1 VSILIVCLKRRYK
14 MKVIW
19 IIAAISVSVGTF
31 FLLACSEEKTA
42 SIVGHEDIVAVI
54 QKVPQCG
61 ENPSI
66 VHEIYAE
73 DAIVKYEYAWIGVT
87 NYTGLKEIE
96 SMHRAGKNWRIIEI
110 SIESIE
116 KEADIAH
123 VKYRYK
129 VDNSRE
135 VFKRSDSAEMRK
147 NGETWKITE
156 VNSELR
162 P

>member
-1 VSILIVCLKRRYK
+1 
-14 MKVIW
+14 MKVMG
-19 IIAAISVSVGTF
+19 IIAAILVSVGMS
-31 FLLACSEEKTA
+31 LILACSEEKTA

-54 QKVPQCG
+54 QKVPQCR

-73 DAIVKYEYAWIGVT
+73 DALVKDVDFRGDVR
-87 NYTGLKEIE
+87 NYKGLKEIE
-96 SMHRAGKNWRIIEI
+96 NYYREISKNCSAIEM

-129 VDNSRE
+129 IDCGTAQVY
-135 VFKRSDSAEMRK
+135 KKSDSAETRK
-147 NGETWKITE
+147 KGETWEITE
-156 VNSELR
+156 VKSEFK